1 MICLKRKSLG
11 QDMEKTV
18 QLLFEYLKTTGN
30 FLSKGIT
37 DALLRYYDGRG
48 SDGVP
53 LAKVLFQPKLPHE
66 RSKV

>member
-1 MICLKRKSLG
+1 
-11 QDMEKTV
+11 MEKTV